1 MKRESMIVR
10 VPVQTKNDI
19 AQIAKEQGV
28 TVNGLVNHLFY
39 ELVEKYKQKGAK
51 GGEADERKSTQNR
64 GANW

>member
-19 AQIAKEQGV
+19 TQIAKEQGV

-51 GGEADERKSTQNR
+51 GGEADD
-64 GANW
+64 